1 MNLENLFILPLKD
14 LIHDTTYILRILT
27 THIERNLNSVNEK
40 LVESEIF
47 IFLFFMIFIY
57 YSVNTLINFIYLNVF
72 KNEKFQRMFKEI
84 IRYLMIMSIIGALN
98 IGFLCY
104 RYYKKAYL

>member
-14 LIHDTTYILRILT
+14 LFHDTTYILRILT

-57 YSVNTLINFIYLNVF
+57 YSVNTLINYIYLNVF

-84 IRYLMIMSIIGALN
+84 IRYLMIMSIIGAFN

>member
-27 THIERNLNSVNEK
+27 KHIERNLNSVNEK

-57 YSVNTLINFIYLNVF
+57 YSFNTLINFIYSNVF

-84 IRYLMIMSIIGALN
+84 IRYLMIMGIIGAFN

>member
-27 THIERNLNSVNEK
+27 KHIERNLNSVNEK

-57 YSVNTLINFIYLNVF
+57 YSFNTLINFIYSYVF

-84 IRYLMIMSIIGALN
+84 IRYLMIMGIIGAFN